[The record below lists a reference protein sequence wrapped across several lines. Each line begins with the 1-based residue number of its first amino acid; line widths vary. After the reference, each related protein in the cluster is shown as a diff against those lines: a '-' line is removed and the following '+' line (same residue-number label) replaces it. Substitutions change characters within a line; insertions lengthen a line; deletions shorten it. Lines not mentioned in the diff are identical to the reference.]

1 MVPGDGMSIGFARLI
16 PRSARDCLRHPVCGA
31 LGAPGHRTCGSIPP
45 RQVLTKKHP
54 ENGCFLW
61 CLGTES
67 NRRHRDFQS
76 LALPTEL
83 PRQNRRRDALYTKTD
98 QMSSIFLKNVKKEEA
113 TARTMYFSAK
123 SRPRCHRLFA
133 AAIHLEYQIRVAAA
147 AAVRLRSAIEPT
159 YLAAESVLKPLAEF

>member
-45 RQVLTKKHP
+45 PSGNHKK
-54 ENGCFLW
+54 NTRKTGVFLW

-83 PRQNRRRDALYTKTD
+83 PRQSGRKGVIHYFSDNV
-98 QMSSIFLKNVKKEEA
+98 QHFFLFFKKNHPPADFFLTFQNKSDKKNVLCW
-113 TARTMYFSAK
+113 RM
-123 SRPRCHRLFA
+123 
-133 AAIHLEYQIRVAAA
+133 
-147 AAVRLRSAIEPT
+147 
-159 YLAAESVLKPLAEF
+159 